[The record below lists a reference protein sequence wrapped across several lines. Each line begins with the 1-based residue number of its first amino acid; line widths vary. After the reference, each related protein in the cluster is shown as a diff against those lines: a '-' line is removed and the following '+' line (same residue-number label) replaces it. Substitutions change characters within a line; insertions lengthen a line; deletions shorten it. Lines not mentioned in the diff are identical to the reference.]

1 LRHEK
6 PSLISIDKPALVC
19 QHDGVR
25 PTWVS
30 SACLNPSIRCGGTLP
45 MNALLRMLGTPR
57 RCCDGLTRRETLAA
71 GALTFLGGA
80 FNLEGL
86 LAAQDAGQAKPGKA
100 KSVILLYLLGGAATQ
115 DMYDLKLGAPSGI
128 KTEFAPIATSVPGIQ
143 VCEHLPQTARWM
155 HRTALIRSLNHK
167 AGCHNCLPSY
177 TGYEVTPP
185 DQHPRETDPPSMGSV
200 CEFLNTRTGGDDL
213 PAYVY
218 MPNWL
223 GWGQAFR
230 RGGPYGGFLG
240 KRYDAFTTE
249 CNPTADPGVKPVAGK
264 PATVRGVPV
273 LPHSAL
279 PPEITID
286 RLNRRTDLLKQID
299 DEYRRL
305 DKSGE
310 TARYSDL
317 KQRALG
323 ILGASNLAD
332 AFNLSKEPP
341 KVVERY
347 GNTLFGNSAL
357 VARRLVERGVRF
369 VNVTFDLYATA
380 PGLLDYDAWDT
391 HQKNFSILKE
401 NKLPVFDQVYSA
413 LLQDLDARG
422 LLDET
427 LVVVTSEMGRT
438 PKVNA
443 NGGRDHWTYCY
454 GSMMAGAGIKGGAVV
469 GASDATGA
477 YVKDRPVSTTE
488 ICATIYKLLGISP
501 DFRVPDRLGRP
512 HPVGMGAE
520 PIRELL
526 A

>member
-1 LRHEK
+1 MS
-6 PSLISIDKPALVC
+6 SL
-19 QHDGVR
+19 VR
-25 PTWVS
+25 V
-30 SACLNPSIRCGGTLP
+30 
-45 MNALLRMLGTPR
+45 LGTPR
-57 RCCDGLTRRETLAA
+57 RCCDGINRRELLSA

-86 LAAQDAGQAKPGKA
+86 LAAQQDGHTKPGKA

-115 DMYDLKLGAPSGI
+115 DMYDLKPGAPSGI
-128 KTEFAPIATSVPGIQ
+128 KSEFAPISTNVPGIQ
-143 VCEHLPQTARWM
+143 VCEHLPRTARWM
-155 HRTALIRSLNHK
+155 HRTALIRTVNHK
-167 AGCHNCLPSY
+167 AGCHNCLPCY

-185 DQHPRETDPPSMGSV
+185 DQHPRDSDPPSMGSV
-200 CEFLNTRTGGDDL
+200 CEFLQPKSGLDDL

-230 RGGPYGGFLG
+230 RAGPYGGFLG

-249 CNPTADPGVKPVAGK
+249 CNPTADPDAKPAVGK
-264 PATVRGVPV
+264 PARVRGVPL
-273 LPHSAL
+273 LPHSTL
-279 PPEITID
+279 PADITLD
-286 RLNRRTDLLKQID
+286 RLHRRKDLLQQLD
-299 DEYRRL
+299 AEWYRL
-305 DKSGE
+305 DKSFQAG
-310 TARYSDL
+310 RYSGL
-317 KQRALG
+317 KQQALG
-323 ILGASNLAD
+323 ILSGSKLAD
-332 AFNLSKEPP
+332 AFNLAKESP
-341 KVVERY
+341 KAVERY

-369 VNVTFDLYATA
+369 VNVTFDLYDKA

-391 HQKNFSILKE
+391 HQKNFSILKD

-413 LLQDLDARG
+413 LLEDLEARG

-427 LVVVTSEMGRT
+427 LVFVTSEMGRT

-454 GSMMAGAGIKGGAVV
+454 GSMLAGAGIKGGAVV
-469 GASDATGA
+469 GASDATA
-477 YVKDRPVSTTE
+477 SYVKDRPVSTTE
-488 ICATIYKLLGISP
+488 ICATIYELLGIGA
-501 DFRVPDRLGRP
+501 DCRVPDRLGRP